1 MEQIKQQINEQ
12 EAIVTA
18 AKNYLHDT
26 DYLGHREYEGG
37 EPMPDEVKTRRAQAR
52 ADINTAQA
60 AIAQLKAQLAEA
72 EAGEE
77 A

>member
-12 EAIVTA
+12 EAIITA

-37 EPMPDEVKTRRAQAR
+37 EPMPQEVKTRRAQAR

-60 AIAQLKAQLAEA
+60 AIETLKAQLAEA